1 MGLYAKL
8 IVKIMKEKEFDPMRT
23 LVVGAGAIGGYFGGR
38 LLEAKRDV
46 TFLVRPRRAAELA
59 ASGLTI
65 RSKFGDATLPSP
77 PTVLAEN
84 LRDTFDLVLLSC
96 KSYDLESAMDSFA
109 PAVGPQ
115 TVILP
120 LLNGMRHLD
129 VLDARFG
136 RERVLG
142 GWCLIAA
149 TLAVTSAVP
158 PNDKREVVHMND
170 IHELAFGERN
180 PVGPG
185 GSPGRALGQDAP
197 GQEKEE
203 AALSDRVRAIA
214 SMMEGARFDCRP
226 SADALAGMWSKWV
239 FLAPLAAGTCLMRA
253 TIGDIVAAPGGAE
266 LLLGLSDE
274 CSAIAAA
281 QGYPVTEELLQRSVA
296 RLTAAG
302 STLTASMLRDIQAN
316 APIEADHIVGDLLRR
331 RREAP
336 QSDRSL
342 LGVAYTH
349 LKAYEAGRTV

>member
-1 MGLYAKL
+1 
-8 IVKIMKEKEFDPMRT
+8 MRT

-38 LLEAKRDV
+38 LLEAGRDI

-65 RSKFGDATLPSP
+65 RSKFGDATLPAP
-77 PTVLAEN
+77 ATVLAEN

-120 LLNGMRHLD
+120 LLNGMSHLD
-129 VLDARFG
+129 TLDARFG

-149 TLAVTSAVP
+149 TLAVTSSVPSAVP
-158 PNDKREVVHMND
+158 PNDKREVIHMND

-180 PVGPG
+180 HVGPG
-185 GSPGRALGQDAP
+185 ASPARALGKDALGKDAP

-203 AALSDRVRAIA
+203 AELSDRVRAIA
-214 SMMEGARFDCRP
+214 SMMQGARFDCSP
-226 SADALAGMWSKWV
+226 NADALAGMWSKWV

-266 LLLGLSDE
+266 LLLRLSEE

-296 RLTAAG
+296 RLTATG

-336 QSDRSL
+336 QSNRSL

>member
-1 MGLYAKL
+1 
-8 IVKIMKEKEFDPMRT
+8 MRD

-38 LLEAKRDV
+38 LLAAGRDV

-59 ASGLTI
+59 TSGLVI
-65 RSKFGDATLPSP
+65 RSRFGDATLPAP

-84 LRDTFDLVLLSC
+84 IRDTFDLVLLSC
-96 KSYDLESAMDSFA
+96 KSYDLENAMDSFA
-109 PAVGPQ
+109 PAVGAK
-115 TVILP
+115 TVIVP
-120 LLNGMRHLD
+120 LLNGMRHME

-149 TLAVTSAVP
+149 TLAVNSSDS
-158 PNDKREVVHMND
+158 PNDKREIVHLND
-170 IHELAFGERN
+170 VHALAFGERN
-180 PVGPG
+180 HVGPG
-185 GSPGRALGQDAP
+185 ASPERALGQ
-197 GQEKEE
+197 EKEQGQ
-203 AALSDRVRAIA
+203 LSDRVREIA
-214 SMMEGARFDCRP
+214 SMMQGARFDCRP

-266 LLLGLSDE
+266 LLLGLSNE
-274 CSAIAAA
+274 CSAIAAS

-331 RREAP
+331 RGKAS
-336 QSDRSL
+336 QSDKSL
-342 LGVAYTH
+342 LGIAYTH

>member
-1 MGLYAKL
+1 
-8 IVKIMKEKEFDPMRT
+8 MRI

-38 LLEAKRDV
+38 LLAAGRDV

-77 PTVLAEN
+77 PTILAEN

-96 KSYDLESAMDSFA
+96 KSYDLESAIDSFA

-129 VLDARFG
+129 ILDARFG

-149 TLAVTSAVP
+149 TLAVPSAVP
-158 PNDKREVVHMND
+158 SDDKREVVHMND

-180 PVGPG
+180 HVDPG
-185 GSPGRALGQDAP
+185 ASPARALGK
-197 GQEKEE
+197 EKEQGQ
-203 AALSDRVRAIA
+203 LSDRVRAIA
-214 SMMEGARFDCRP
+214 KVMQGARFDCRP
-226 SADALAGMWSKWV
+226 SPDALTGMWSKWV

-266 LLLGLSDE
+266 LLLGLSNE
-274 CSAIAAA
+274 CSAIAAS

-331 RREAP
+331 RGKAP
-336 QSDRSL
+336 QGDRSL

-349 LKAYEAGRTV
+349 LKAYEAGRARAAS

>member
-1 MGLYAKL
+1 
-8 IVKIMKEKEFDPMRT
+8 MRT

-59 ASGLTI
+59 AAGLTI

-149 TLAVTSAVP
+149 TLAVPSAAP

-180 PVGPG
+180 PVGTG
-185 GSPGRALGQDAP
+185 ASPGRALGQDAP
-197 GQEKEE
+197 GQQKEE